1 MPPVTSP
8 DSTQEQPSASTS
20 SSILK
25 ERRFKLSRACDRC
38 RRRRI
43 KCDEGHPCQACLSA
57 NSACTFEE
65 PGKRT
70 HPHKSKRTATLEDR
84 MHHLETLIQAIPPA
98 VFAAG
103 NPALN
108 SLKALHADPSSTST
122 SPITAPPFTFPTFP
136 TGVPPPSLHV
146 FPLTNPSTH
155 FSPSEVKPD
164 EPLQSPNT
172 AFQSFMGG
180 LYNHSNQGSITNPDQ
195 LAEETAKM
203 SLSASYLYFDD
214 EGYTR
219 WQGET
224 SGLPLLDLLIERQAP
239 PSDAEGNTPNSD
251 GVSSNMTH
259 SGGSNS
265 ANNAWFPNRTS
276 QRTDINPQMLWR
288 MITSYISPDL
298 MDSLVQCYLSTS
310 YYVLPFLHVPTFLSD
325 YGNPQKWGEP
335 GFATFI
341 VAICCLASRHMDDPR
356 VRANP
361 SDGISAG
368 TQWFELLGRLRTLP
382 IADRPTLYTI
392 QADLI
397 AAVYAVGLG
406 RLSRAAALL
415 SEAITISIDAGLHR
429 SADTYDLFDPIEDE
443 VRKRTF
449 WCVYIWDKQLSAHF
463 GRPPIIRLRDCDV
476 AEPVPVD
483 DEFITREGIQSP
495 PPGKE
500 GQCRMNAF
508 LVSVRIMM
516 VLESVLD
523 VPPPRPR
530 SSENDGFGFGLGR
543 ESFISKAAR
552 ILTDVKGFK
561 ELREEEALL
570 DEIQRSL
577 PAYWKHTPETLTTE
591 DTIRLT
597 QVERLH
603 CAEHFVRM
611 LIYRHRFSQKVAE
624 RMSAGRGQG
633 AGGAGEEDQ
642 KPPQSQNQSQIQT
655 EGEREAMMAAHNS
668 ALQVVATYV
677 HIAGKGLMT
686 YYGVH
691 VIHQLTQAGRT
702 LVAILLNCKS
712 EAMQPLISPGL
723 DALRSCVGLLR
734 RFSGRYVC
742 GLRSGDLLEEFCR
755 LTQIPLE
762 PGTRPDNNTHLQ
774 NNSRPAWIRPVRKKA
789 SQGGSN
795 RRGSQSQGQQGQGES
810 PSSTHSLH
818 NDHSSPEG
826 FSPSD
831 FFVEPTGAANN
842 NGSGTSSS
850 PVAGTNSVNGGVA
863 NGIGGG
869 SGARADQQQMSFGL
883 NPLEGLNGLAGLNGL
898 SGLNGLNG
906 LNTLNGLNAL
916 NVLSPQGLGGGPGMG
931 MGHHHGID
939 VDIDVDGNGRGM
951 YLSQV
956 DMNSLFGE
964 GIDVEQMLEAG
975 GHGGS
980 GMGRTSPTP

>member
-1 MPPVTSP
+1 MPPVTTA
-8 DSTQEQPSASTS
+8 DTAAEQQAS

-57 NSACTFEE
+57 SSACTFEE

-103 NPALN
+103 GSPALN
-108 SLKALHADPSSTST
+108 PPQSADHASPSSTAT
-122 SPITAPPFTFPTFP
+122 PFMFPPTFP
-136 TGVPPPSLHV
+136 SGIPPPSLHV

-155 FSPSEVKPD
+155 FTPELKPD
-164 EPLQSPNT
+164 EKQQASPST
-172 AFQSFMGG
+172 PFQTFMGSF
-180 LYNHSNQGSITNPDQ
+180 YNSQSAPSPEQ
-195 LAEETAKM
+195 LAEEASKL
-203 SLSASYLYFDD
+203 SLTASYLYFDD

-224 SGLPLLDLLIERQAP
+224 SGLPLLDILIERK
-239 PSDAEGNTPNSD
+239 TPEELAQSTSSSASPKTSTSGSSAVNSE
-251 GVSSNMTH
+251 
-259 SGGSNS
+259 
-265 ANNAWFPNRTS
+265 WFPNRS
-276 QRTDINPQMLWR
+276 LRRTDVNPQTLWR
-288 MITSYISPDL
+288 MITSVIPPDL

-310 YYVLPFLHVPTFLSD
+310 YYILPFLHVPSFLSD

-335 GFATFI
+335 GFAAFI

-361 SDGISAG
+361 TDGISAG
-368 TQWFELLGRLRTLP
+368 THWFELLGRLRTLP
-382 IADRPTLYTI
+382 IADQPTLYTI
-392 QADLI
+392 QADLL

-415 SEAITISIDAGLHR
+415 SEAVTVSIDAGLHR

-449 WCVYIWDKQLSAHF
+449 WCVYLWDKQLSAHF

-476 AEPVPVD
+476 AEPAAVD
-483 DEFITREGIQSP
+483 DEYITKENLGVP
-495 PPGKE
+495 PPGTE
-500 GQCRMNAF
+500 SRMSAF
-508 LVSVRIMM
+508 VCALRIMI

-523 VPPPRPR
+523 VPPLRQP
-530 SSENDGFGFGLGR
+530 SSPFLARATAMLSGMKL
-543 ESFISKAAR
+543 IS
-552 ILTDVKGFK
+552 
-561 ELREEEALL
+561 ELRDEESLL
-570 DEIQRSL
+570 DEVNRNIPPFWAHS
-577 PAYWKHTPETLTTE
+577 AETLASE

-597 QVERLH
+597 QAQRLY

-611 LIYRHRFSQKVAE
+611 LIYRHRFTLRVAE
-624 RMSAGRGQG
+624 RMNGD
-633 AGGAGEEDQ
+633 EDQ
-642 KPPQSQNQSQIQT
+642 KQNQST
-655 EGEREAMMAAHNS
+655 EERDAMMSAHKSALLIIAAH
-668 ALQVVATYV
+668 V

-712 EAMQPLISPGL
+712 EVMQPLISPGL
-723 DALRSCVGLLR
+723 DALRSCVALLR

-762 PGTRPDNNTHLQ
+762 TSRQDNAQ
-774 NNSRPAWIRPVRKKA
+774 NDQRPAWIRPVRKKTL
-789 SQGGSN
+789 SSVT
-795 RRGSQSQGQQGQGES
+795 RGSQSGDS
-810 PSSTHSLH
+810 PSHH
-818 NDHSSPEG
+818 DNSSPEA

-831 FFVEPTGAANN
+831 FFADPPKSTSFQGVSSTSNGVASPTNTQFGSNGADSQPVSTQSFLDPS
-842 NGSGTSSS
+842 GSVGLDL
-850 PVAGTNSVNGGVA
+850 NSQLYLSHVDMMAMFGDGGVDVA
-863 NGIGGG
+863 QMFTPEFIRSQQAATPVIDIGQVNNSG
-869 SGARADQQQMSFGL
+869 SPGF
-883 NPLEGLNGLAGLNGL
+883 NKL
-898 SGLNGLNG
+898 SV
-906 LNTLNGLNAL
+906 A
-916 NVLSPQGLGGGPGMG
+916 SP
-931 MGHHHGID
+931 
-939 VDIDVDGNGRGM
+939 
-951 YLSQV
+951 
-956 DMNSLFGE
+956 
-964 GIDVEQMLEAG
+964 
-975 GHGGS
+975 
-980 GMGRTSPTP
+980 